1 MSLSFKEQMTQ
12 ALPNYI
18 NGTARFQKINS
29 LLLANESW
37 QKEAFENLK
46 DLLKNM
52 REITASDI
60 DLGSASSIHH
70 VWYRVFGTKAPNL
83 DVPQYSHDEI
93 TSMLLCIISEDQ
105 KNQFYKKKNLDFSLG
120 IALEPGEEKSRFR
133 GNIYYDI
140 NHLVANFRRINQKVF
155 KIETLG
161 FPEPIIR
168 RLNLRYEKSGLV
180 LITGITGSGK
190 STTLDSIIDMCNN
203 TNQAHIVIIGSPIE
217 YIHKPNKCIIRHRE
231 VGEDVLSFQKGTI
244 QALRQ
249 DPDIIVVG
257 EMRDAET
264 IATVLEVTDSGH
276 KVYTT
281 LHTNSAI
288 DSIHR
293 IIGEF
298 PPVEQERIRNRLAD
312 TLKLAISQKLIPNKA
327 GKYTMAK
334 EILSVNASVSAAIRN
349 NNIGEIYQMIT
360 EGKTKGMM
368 TLEQDL
374 FNLYRK
380 GTITK
385 ENAFNYANNRKRM
398 LRLIGH

>member
-1 MSLSFKEQMTQ
+1 
-12 ALPNYI
+12 
-18 NGTARFQKINS
+18 
-29 LLLANESW
+29 
-37 QKEAFENLK
+37 
-46 DLLKNM
+46 
-52 REITASDI
+52 
-60 DLGSASSIHH
+60 
-70 VWYRVFGTKAPNL
+70 
-83 DVPQYSHDEI
+83 
-93 TSMLLCIISEDQ
+93 
-105 KNQFYKKKNLDFSLG
+105 
-120 IALEPGEEKSRFR
+120 
-133 GNIYYDI
+133 
-140 NHLVANFRRINQKVF
+140 
-155 KIETLG
+155 
-161 FPEPIIR
+161 
-168 RLNLRYEKSGLV
+168 LNLRYEKSGLV

-190 STTLDSIIDMCNN
+190 STTLDSVIDMCNN
-203 TNQAHIVIIGSPIE
+203 TNEAHMVIIGSPIE

-281 LHTNSAI
+281 LHTSSAI

-298 PPVEQERIRNRLAD
+298 PPAEQERIRNRLAD
-312 TLKLAISQKLIPNKA
+312 TLKLAVSQKLVPNKE

-360 EGKTKGMM
+360 EGKSKGMM

-380 GTITK
+380 GSITK
-385 ENAFNYANNRKRM
+385 ENAMNYSNNRKRM
-398 LRLIGH
+398 LRFLGH